1 MTPRAGEAP
10 GPANLAVRASPE
22 TLSQT
27 SHPSMPSVKQRPVPA
42 PGDRLTAEGILRGLG
57 TTRLGVRIEVHP
69 ELPSTNRTAHALA
82 QAGAPEG
89 TVVFA
94 EAQTRGQGRMGRRW
108 VSPAGRNLYASF
120 ILRPRLEP
128 ADSARTTL
136 LAAVAVAD
144 ALGERVP
151 CRPRIKWPND
161 VLLRGRKAAG
171 ILSEL
176 ACEPG
181 RTLFVVVG
189 VGVNLNF
196 PRALMPPD
204 IREGATSVMEESGAP
219 VVRAEAARSLVR
231 CMEKRY
237 IEFEE
242 RGFASIARSWNDYA
256 RMEGAQVRV
265 RTPDGEFAGRVRG
278 LDGDGFL
285 VLEDRGGRPRR
296 VTSGDVVL
304 ADGGS

>member
-1 MTPRAGEAP
+1 M
-10 GPANLAVRASPE
+10 S
-22 TLSQT
+22 
-27 SHPSMPSVKQRPVPA
+27 SVKQHPVPG
-42 PGDRLTAEGILRGLG
+42 PGDPLTADAILRDLG
-57 TTRLGVRIEVHP
+57 TRRLGGRIEVHP
-69 ELPSTNRTAHALA
+69 ELPSTNRTAYALA
-82 QAGAPEG
+82 EAGAPEG

-108 VSPAGRNLYASF
+108 VSPPGCNLYVSF
-120 ILRPRLEP
+120 VLRPRLDP

-144 ALGERVP
+144 ALRDRVP

-171 ILSEL
+171 VLSEL

-196 PRALMPPD
+196 PRSLMPPD
-204 IREGATSVMEESGAP
+204 IRERATSVMEESGAAAD
-219 VVRAEAARSLVR
+219 RAGVARSLVR

-242 RGFASIARSWNDYA
+242 RGFASIARSWNAYA
-256 RMEGAQVRV
+256 RMEGEQVRV
-265 RTPDGEFAGRVRG
+265 RTSDGVLAGRVRG

-285 VLEDRGGRPRR
+285 VLEDGGGRPRR
-296 VTSGDVVL
+296 VVSGDVFL
-304 ADGGS
+304 TDGAS